1 MLPGRAAP
9 VPPASASEHAPNPST
24 FSPVTGHIHKGT
36 PEFRAITLGMFA
48 AGFATFALLYC
59 VQPLMPV
66 FAREFGVSAAQSS
79 LPLSLTTGFLA
90 PAMIVAGAFSEARG
104 RTQMMV
110 GSLLASAVLMVLC
123 AFSPRWGVLL
133 ALRTLAGI
141 SLAGLPAVSM
151 AYLSEEIHP
160 TSIGLAMGLAIG
172 GNGLGGMI
180 GRLLTASIA
189 DLLSW
194 RYALGAI
201 GVLGIAAA
209 IIAWKTLP
217 ASRHFSARR
226 LDAKTLFRLFWSQ
239 LRNPRLIGLYALGF
253 LLMGA
258 FVTTYNYITYH
269 LLAAPYQLSHTV
281 VGFIFVVYLVGIFA
295 SAWIGSLADRV
306 GRARV
311 LLMMVGIMLLG
322 IGLTLLRPLILVILG
337 IAVITFGFFGAH
349 SVASSW
355 VGLRTHEAKAQAAA
369 LYLFFYYLGSSV
381 AGSAGGVFWD
391 IAAWKGVAAFVG
403 ALLVIAIS
411 IALATARA
419 DRIPAGLS

>member
-1 MLPGRAAP
+1 
-9 VPPASASEHAPNPST
+9 
-24 FSPVTGHIHKGT
+24 
-36 PEFRAITLGMFA
+36 
-48 AGFATFALLYC
+48 
-59 VQPLMPV
+59 
-66 FAREFGVSAAQSS
+66 
-79 LPLSLTTGFLA
+79 LTTGILA
-90 PAMIVAGAFSEARG
+90 PAMLVAGTFSESRG

-110 GSLLASAVLMVLC
+110 GSLLASSVLMLMS
-123 AFSPRWGVLL
+123 AFAPRWGALL
-133 ALRTLAGI
+133 LLRTLAGVTF
-141 SLAGLPAVSM
+141 AGLPAVSM

-180 GRLLTASIA
+180 GRLLTALIA

-201 GVLGIAAA
+201 GLIGVSAA
-209 IIAWKTLP
+209 IIAWKALP
-217 ASRHFSARR
+217 PSRHFTARR
-226 LDAKTLFRLFWSQ
+226 LDVGTLYRLFWSQ
-239 LRNPRLIGLYALGF
+239 LKNPRLVGLYALGF

-258 FVTTYNYITYH
+258 FVTTYNYVTYY
-269 LLAAPYQLSHTV
+269 LIAPPYRLSHTV

-311 LLMMVGIMLLG
+311 LFMMVGLMLLG
-322 IGLTLLRPLILVILG
+322 IGLTVLRPLVVVVFG
-337 IAVITFGFFGAH
+337 IAVITFGFFGGH

-355 VGLRTHEAKAQAAA
+355 VGLRAHQAKAQAAA

-391 IAAWKGVAAFVG
+391 MAGWKGVAGFVA
-403 ALLVIAIS
+403 ALLIVALS
-411 IALATARA
+411 IALFTARVEQV
-419 DRIPAGLS
+419 PASAP

>member
-1 MLPGRAAP
+1 MLD
-9 VPPASASEHAPNPST
+9 T
-24 FSPVTGHIHKGT
+24 HIHKGT
-36 PEFRAITLGMFA
+36 PEFRATTLGMFS

-66 FAREFGVSAAQSS
+66 FAREFGVSAASSS

-90 PAMIVAGAFSEARG
+90 PAMIVAGAFSESRG

-110 GSLLASAVLMVLC
+110 GSLLASSILMVMS
-123 AFSPRWGVLL
+123 AFAPRWGVLL
-133 ALRTLAGI
+133 VLRTLAGVTF
-141 SLAGLPAVSM
+141 AGLPAVSM

-180 GRLLTASIA
+180 GRLLTALIA

-194 RYALGAI
+194 RYALGVI
-201 GVLGIAAA
+201 GFMGVSAA

-217 ASRHFSARR
+217 PSRHFTARR
-226 LDAKTLFRLFWSQ
+226 LEARTLYRLFWSQ

-269 LLAAPYQLSHTV
+269 LLAAPYRLSHTV

-311 LLMMVGIMLLG
+311 LFTMVGLMLLG
-322 IGLTLLRPLILVILG
+322 IGLTVLRPLLSVVFG
-337 IAVITFGFFGAH
+337 VAVITFGFFGGH

-355 VGLRTHEAKAQAAA
+355 VGLRAHQAKAQAAA

-391 IAAWKGVAAFVG
+391 MAGWKGVVGFVA
-403 ALLVIAIS
+403 ALLAVALT
-411 IALATARA
+411 IALFTARA
-419 DRIPAGLS
+419 EQLPASVS

>member
-1 MLPGRAAP
+1 
-9 VPPASASEHAPNPST
+9 VSASERAERSEAYSPS
-24 FSPVTGHIHKGT
+24 FRPVRDTHIHKGT
-36 PEFRAITLGMFA
+36 PEFRATTLGMFA

-66 FAREFGVSAAQSS
+66 FAREFGVSAAESS
-79 LPLSLTTGFLA
+79 LPLSLTTGILA
-90 PAMIVAGAFSEARG
+90 PAMLVAGTFSESRG

-110 GSLLASAVLMVLC
+110 GSLLASSVLMLMS
-123 AFSPRWGVLL
+123 AFAPRWGALL
-133 ALRTLAGI
+133 LLRTLAGVTF
-141 SLAGLPAVSM
+141 AGLPAVSM

-180 GRLLTASIA
+180 GRLLTALIA

-201 GVLGIAAA
+201 GLIGVSAA
-209 IIAWKTLP
+209 IIAWKALP
-217 ASRHFSARR
+217 PSRHFTARR
-226 LDAKTLFRLFWSQ
+226 LDVGTLYRLFWSQ
-239 LRNPRLIGLYALGF
+239 LKNPRLVGLYALGF

-258 FVTTYNYITYH
+258 FVTTYNYVTYY
-269 LLAAPYQLSHTV
+269 LIAPPYRLSHTV

-311 LLMMVGIMLLG
+311 LFMMVGLMLLG
-322 IGLTLLRPLILVILG
+322 IGLTVLRPLVVVVFG
-337 IAVITFGFFGAH
+337 IAVITFGFFGGH

-355 VGLRTHEAKAQAAA
+355 VGLRAHQAKAQAAA

-391 IAAWKGVAAFVG
+391 MAGWKGVAGFVA
-403 ALLVIAIS
+403 ALLIVALS
-411 IALATARA
+411 IALFTARVEQV
-419 DRIPAGLS
+419 PASAP

>member
-1 MLPGRAAP
+1 VAD
-9 VPPASASEHAPNPST
+9 
-24 FSPVTGHIHKGT
+24 HIHKGT
-36 PEFRAITLGMFA
+36 PEFRATTLGMFA

-66 FAREFGVSAAQSS
+66 FARDFKVSAAQSS

-104 RTQMMV
+104 RKQMMV
-110 GSLLASAVLMVLC
+110 GSLLASALLTVLS

-141 SLAGLPAVSM
+141 TFAGLPAVSM

-180 GRLLTASIA
+180 GRLITASIA
-189 DLLSW
+189 DVLSW
-194 RYALGAI
+194 RYALAAVGL
-201 GVLGIAAA
+201 LGIAAA

-217 ASRHFSARR
+217 ASRHFTARR
-226 LDAKTLFRLFWSQ
+226 LEASTLSRLFLSQ
-239 LRNPRLIGLYALGF
+239 LRNPRLVGLYALGF

-258 FVTTYNYITYH
+258 FVTTYNYITYY
-269 LLAAPYQLSHTV
+269 LLAPPYRLSHAV

-311 LLMMVGIMLLG
+311 LLTMVGIMLFG
-322 IGLTLLRPLILVILG
+322 IGLTVLRPLVLVILG
-337 IAVITFGFFGAH
+337 VAVVTFGFFGGH

-355 VGLRTHEAKAQAAA
+355 VGLRAREAKAQAAA

-391 IAAWKGVAAFVG
+391 HAGWKGVAAFVAVLLLI
-403 ALLVIAIS
+403 ALS
-411 IALATARA
+411 IAVTTRGKSGNSSR
-419 DRIPAGLS
+419 DREAKAS

>member
-1 MLPGRAAP
+1 MPD
-9 VPPASASEHAPNPST
+9 T
-24 FSPVTGHIHKGT
+24 HIHKGT
-36 PEFRAITLGMFA
+36 PEFRSITLGMFA

-66 FAREFGVSAAQSS
+66 FAREFGVSAAASS

-90 PAMIVAGAFSEARG
+90 PAMIIAGAFSESRG

-110 GSLLASAVLMVLC
+110 GSLLASAVLMLLS
-123 AFSPRWGVLL
+123 AFSPRWSVLL
-133 ALRTLAGI
+133 VLRTLAGI
-141 SLAGLPAVSM
+141 TFAGLPAVSM

-160 TSIGLAMGLAIG
+160 TSIGLAMGLSIG

-180 GRLLTASIA
+180 GRLLTALIA

-201 GVLGIAAA
+201 GLLGVTAA
-209 IIAWKTLP
+209 IVAWKTLP
-217 ASRHFSARR
+217 PSRHFAARR
-226 LDAKTLFRLFWSQ
+226 LEPTALYRLFWMQ
-239 LRNPRLIGLYALGF
+239 LRNPRLVGLYALGF

-269 LLAAPYQLSHTV
+269 LLGAPYLLSHTI

-322 IGLTLLRPLILVILG
+322 IGLTALRPLLVVVFG
-337 IAVITFGFFGAH
+337 IAVVTFGFFGGH

-355 VGLRTHEAKAQAAA
+355 VGLRAHQAKAQAAA

-381 AGSAGGVFWD
+381 AGSAGGLFWD
-391 IAAWKGVAAFVG
+391 KAGWTGVVEFVAG
-403 ALLVIAIS
+403 LLVIAFG
-411 IALATARA
+411 IALFTARA
-419 DRIPAGLS
+419 DQTPASAA

>member
-1 MLPGRAAP
+1 
-9 VPPASASEHAPNPST
+9 
-24 FSPVTGHIHKGT
+24 
-36 PEFRAITLGMFA
+36 
-48 AGFATFALLYC
+48 
-59 VQPLMPV
+59 
-66 FAREFGVSAAQSS
+66 
-79 LPLSLTTGFLA
+79 
-90 PAMIVAGAFSEARG
+90 
-104 RTQMMV
+104 
-110 GSLLASAVLMVLC
+110 
-123 AFSPRWGVLL
+123 
-133 ALRTLAGI
+133 
-141 SLAGLPAVSM
+141 M

-180 GRLLTASIA
+180 GRLLTALIA

-201 GVLGIAAA
+201 GLIGVSAA

-217 ASRHFSARR
+217 PSRHFTARR
-226 LDAKTLFRLFWSQ
+226 LEAGTLYRLFWSQ
-239 LRNPRLIGLYALGF
+239 LKDPRLIGLYALGF

-258 FVTTYNYITYH
+258 FVTTYNYVTYY
-269 LLAAPYQLSHTV
+269 LLAAPYRLSHTV

-311 LLMMVGIMLLG
+311 LFMMVGLMLLG
-322 IGLTLLRPLILVILG
+322 IGLTTLRPLLLVVVG
-337 IAVITFGFFGAH
+337 IAVVTFGFFGGH

-355 VGLRTHEAKAQAAA
+355 VGLRAHHAKAQAAA

-391 IAAWKGVAAFVG
+391 MGGWKGVVGFVA
-403 ALLVIAIS
+403 ALLVVALS
-411 IALATARA
+411 IALGTARA
-419 DRIPAGLS
+419 EQAPAAAS

>member
-1 MLPGRAAP
+1 M
-9 VPPASASEHAPNPST
+9 PNPDT
-24 FSPVTGHIHKGT
+24 HIHQGT

-66 FAREFGVSAAQSS
+66 FAREFGVSAAESS

-90 PAMIVAGAFSEARG
+90 PAMIIAGAFSESRG

-110 GSLLASAVLMVLC
+110 GSLLASALLMLLS
-123 AFSPRWGVLL
+123 AFSPRWSVLL
-133 ALRTLAGI
+133 VLRTLAGI
-141 SLAGLPAVSM
+141 TFAGLPAVSM

-160 TSIGLAMGLAIG
+160 TSIGLAMGLSIG

-180 GRLLTASIA
+180 GRLLTALIA

-201 GVLGIAAA
+201 GLMGVSAA

-217 ASRHFSARR
+217 PSRHFAARR
-226 LDAKTLFRLFWSQ
+226 LEATTLYRLFWMQ
-239 LRNPRLIGLYALGF
+239 LRNPRLVGLYALGF

-269 LLAAPYQLSHTV
+269 LLAAPYRLSHTI

-311 LLMMVGIMLLG
+311 LLAMVGIMLLG
-322 IGLTLLRPLILVILG
+322 IGLTVLRPLLFVVLG
-337 IAVITFGFFGAH
+337 IAVITFGFFGGH

-355 VGLRTHEAKAQAAA
+355 VGLRAHQAKAQAAA

-391 IAAWKGVAAFVG
+391 AAGWRGVAGFVA
-403 ALLVIAIS
+403 ALLVVAVS
-411 IALATARA
+411 IALITTRA
-419 DRIPAGLS
+419 EQSPVRAS

>member
-1 MLPGRAAP
+1 M
-9 VPPASASEHAPNPST
+9 T
-24 FSPVTGHIHKGT
+24 DHIHKGT
-36 PEFRAITLGMFA
+36 PEFRATTLGMFA

-90 PAMIVAGAFSEARG
+90 PAMIVAGAFSETRG

-110 GSLLASAVLMVLC
+110 GSLLASAVLTVLC
-123 AFSPRWGVLL
+123 AFAPRWGVLL
-133 ALRTLAGI
+133 VLRTLAGVTF
-141 SLAGLPAVSM
+141 AGLPAVSM

-180 GRLLTASIA
+180 GRLLTALIA

-201 GVLGIAAA
+201 GLLGITAA
-209 IIAWKTLP
+209 IVAWRTLP
-217 ASRHFSARR
+217 PSRHFTARR
-226 LDAKTLFRLFWSQ
+226 LDVRTLFHLFWTQ
-239 LRNPRLIGLYALGF
+239 LRNPRLVGLYALGF

-269 LLAAPYQLSHTV
+269 LLAPPYQLSHAT

-295 SAWIGSLADRV
+295 SAWIGSLADRA

-311 LLMMVGIMLLG
+311 LLLMVGIMLLG
-322 IGLTLLRPLILVILG
+322 IGLTVLRPLVLVILG
-337 IAVITFGFFGAH
+337 IAVVTFGFFGGH

-355 VGLRTHEAKAQAAA
+355 VGLRAREAKAQAAA

-391 IAAWKGVAAFVG
+391 TAGWKGVAGFV
-403 ALLVIAIS
+403 AAMLVVAIS
-411 IALATARA
+411 IALATARG
-419 DRIPAGLS
+419 DRAALSRTAASV

>member
-1 MLPGRAAP
+1 
-9 VPPASASEHAPNPST
+9 
-24 FSPVTGHIHKGT
+24 
-36 PEFRAITLGMFA
+36 
-48 AGFATFALLYC
+48 
-59 VQPLMPV
+59 
-66 FAREFGVSAAQSS
+66 
-79 LPLSLTTGFLA
+79 
-90 PAMIVAGAFSEARG
+90 
-104 RTQMMV
+104 MMV
-110 GSLLASAVLMVLC
+110 GSLLASSVLMLMS
-123 AFSPRWGVLL
+123 AFAPRWGVLL
-133 ALRTLAGI
+133 LLRTLAGVTF
-141 SLAGLPAVSM
+141 AGLPAVSM

-180 GRLLTASIA
+180 GRLLTALIA

-201 GVLGIAAA
+201 GLMGVSAA

-217 ASRHFSARR
+217 PSRHFTARR
-226 LDAKTLFRLFWSQ
+226 LEAGTLYRLFWSQ
-239 LRNPRLIGLYALGF
+239 LRDPRLIGLYALGF

-258 FVTTYNYITYH
+258 FVTTYNYITYY
-269 LLAAPYQLSHTV
+269 LLAAPYRLSHTV

-311 LLMMVGIMLLG
+311 LFMMVGLMLLG
-322 IGLTLLRPLILVILG
+322 IGLTMLRPLLLVVFG
-337 IAVITFGFFGAH
+337 IAVVTFGFFGGH

-355 VGLRTHEAKAQAAA
+355 VGLRAHHAKAQAAA

-391 IAAWKGVAAFVG
+391 LGGWKGVVGFVA
-403 ALLVIAIS
+403 ALLIVALS
-411 IALATARA
+411 IALFTARVEQT
-419 DRIPAGLS
+419 PASAL

>member
-1 MLPGRAAP
+1 M
-9 VPPASASEHAPNPST
+9 T
-24 FSPVTGHIHKGT
+24 DHIHKGT
-36 PEFRAITLGMFA
+36 PEFRATTLGMFA

-79 LPLSLTTGFLA
+79 LPLSLTTGLLA

-110 GSLLASAVLMVLC
+110 GSLLASAVLMLLC

-133 ALRTLAGI
+133 VLRTLAGVTF
-141 SLAGLPAVSM
+141 AGLPAVSM

-180 GRLLTASIA
+180 GRLLTALIA

-194 RYALGAI
+194 RYALGSI
-201 GVLGIAAA
+201 GLLGITAST
-209 IIAWKTLP
+209 IAWKTLP
-217 ASRHFSARR
+217 PSRHFSVRR
-226 LDAKTLFRLFWSQ
+226 LDSKTLYHLFWAQ

-269 LLAAPYQLSHTV
+269 LLAAPYHLSHAT

-322 IGLTLLRPLILVILG
+322 IGLTVLRPLFLVILG
-337 IAVITFGFFGAH
+337 IAIVTFGLFGGH

-355 VGLRTHEAKAQAAA
+355 VGLRAREAKAQAAA
-369 LYLFFYYLGSSV
+369 LYLFFYYMGSSL

-391 IAAWKGVAAFVG
+391 LAGWNGVAGFVAG
-403 ALLVIAIS
+403 LLAVAVS
-411 IALATARA
+411 IALFTARS
-419 DRIPAGLS
+419 DGVPGPLSIEARSVSGIS

>member
-1 MLPGRAAP
+1 M
-9 VPPASASEHAPNPST
+9 T
-24 FSPVTGHIHKGT
+24 DHIHKGT
-36 PEFRAITLGMFA
+36 PEFRATTLGMFA

-90 PAMIVAGAFSEARG
+90 PAMIVAGAFSETRG

-110 GSLLASAVLMVLC
+110 GSLLASAVLTVLC
-123 AFSPRWGVLL
+123 AFAPRWGVLL
-133 ALRTLAGI
+133 VLRTLAGVTF
-141 SLAGLPAVSM
+141 AGLPAVSM

-180 GRLLTASIA
+180 GRLLTALIA

-201 GVLGIAAA
+201 GLLGITAA
-209 IIAWKTLP
+209 IVAWRTLP
-217 ASRHFSARR
+217 PSRHFTARR
-226 LDAKTLFRLFWSQ
+226 LDVRTLFHLFWTQ
-239 LRNPRLIGLYALGF
+239 LRNPRLVGLYALGF

-269 LLAAPYQLSHTV
+269 LLAPPYQLSHAT

-295 SAWIGSLADRV
+295 SAWIGSLADRA

-311 LLMMVGIMLLG
+311 LLLMVGIMLFG
-322 IGLTLLRPLILVILG
+322 IGLTVLRPLVLVILG
-337 IAVITFGFFGAH
+337 IAVVTFGFFGGH

-355 VGLRTHEAKAQAAA
+355 VGLRAREAKAQAAA

-391 IAAWKGVAAFVG
+391 TAGWKGVAGFV
-403 ALLVIAIS
+403 AAMLVVAIS
-411 IALATARA
+411 IALATARG
-419 DRIPAGLS
+419 DRAALSRTAASV